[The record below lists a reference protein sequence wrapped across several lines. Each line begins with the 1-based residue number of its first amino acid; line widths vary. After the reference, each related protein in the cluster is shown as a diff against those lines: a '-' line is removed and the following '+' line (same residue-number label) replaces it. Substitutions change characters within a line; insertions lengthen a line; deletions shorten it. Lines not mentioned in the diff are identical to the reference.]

1 MLTGKEDLLQS
12 LIEAYLMEKA
22 TREFYSKASE
32 KMINLSAKKIFHE
45 LSLWEGKHM
54 DFIQFL
60 YQSVQDDRDI
70 IGFEDFKNKVSA
82 PITEAGISVK
92 DLEARMEEYDFTD
105 ESMALTVANDI
116 EKKAYELYKGLSE
129 KAVDTNARV
138 VFRGM
143 MNEEKKHMDYLKKIK
158 LSGR

>member
-1 MLTGKEDLLQS
+1 LLTGKEDLLQS